1 MAFGHVFYM
10 KSFCLKFLFVLF
22 SCCFVVGVV
31 YQIYLKLTFSYE
43 TTIVRSD
50 VMEKKAEGIG
60 VIFKDEVVLN
70 SSEYVGIVK
79 NNFCNGARVAAK
91 SEVAKSYTTQDDISK
106 IKQVGIL
113 DKEISALNEAQNPGS
128 LQDMNIKTIN
138 KQMNCNYYELIR
150 TLKNCN
156 LNTIKETKDQ
166 LTMLFNKKQI
176 ITNQVTDFNDTIAKL
191 TSEKNNVNKTIS
203 SKPKSIIT
211 SVSGYF
217 VDYTDGYEDKCLLK
231 LADDFNAERLN
242 QLYNECQKGCS
253 RNNVGKVITNS
264 LLIFKVVLPTRSVS
278 DVKLGSECKIKF
290 EEAGEEV
297 TAKLTKLDLDWNSEQ
312 SVATF
317 KIDVMTERLSSI
329 RSSKAEI
336 VFQTYRGIKVPKTA
350 IRNNDEGDVGV
361 YSLNNVSMQFKK
373 VDILFEDEN
382 NVLCVSR
389 SDDTAAY
396 LRDFDKIITQ
406 GKDLYDNKPIR

>member
-1 MAFGHVFYM
+1 MAFCHVFYM
-10 KSFCLKFLFVLF
+10 KSFCLKLLFVLF
-22 SCCFVVGVV
+22 SCCFVVGVA

-70 SSEYVGIVK
+70 SSEYVGIVN

-91 SEVAKSYTTQDDISK
+91 SEVAKAYTTQDDISK
-106 IKQVGIL
+106 IKQVDIL
-113 DKEISALNEAQNPGS
+113 DKEIGALNEAQNPGS

-138 KQMNCNYYELIR
+138 KQINCNYYELIR

-176 ITNQVTDFNDTIAKL
+176 ITNQVTDFNDTISKL
-191 TSEKNNVNKTIS
+191 TSEKNNVNKAIS

-211 SVSGYF
+211 PVSGYF

-253 RNNVGKVITNS
+253 RNNIGKVITNP
-264 LLIFKVVLPTRSVS
+264 LLLFKVILPTRLVS
-278 DVKLGSECKIKF
+278 DVKLGSECNIKF

-336 VFQTYRGIKVPKTA
+336 VFHTYRGIKVPKTA

-389 SDDTAAY
+389 SDDTATY

>member
-1 MAFGHVFYM
+1 MAFRHVFYM

-22 SCCFVVGVV
+22 SCCFVVGVA
-31 YQIYLKLTFSYE
+31 YQIYLKLTFNYE

-113 DKEISALNEAQNPGS
+113 DKEISTLNEAQNPGS

-138 KQMNCNYYELIR
+138 RQINCNYYELIR
-150 TLKNCN
+150 ALKNCS
-156 LNTIKETKDQ
+156 LNTIKETKNQ
-166 LTMLFNKKQI
+166 MTMLFNKKQI
-176 ITNQVTDFNDTIAKL
+176 ITNQVTDFNDTIARL
-191 TSEKNNVNKTIS
+191 TFEKNNVNKTIS
-203 SKPKSIIT
+203 SKPKSILT
-211 SVSGYF
+211 PVSGYF

-231 LADDFNAERLN
+231 LADDFNAEHLN

-253 RNNVGKVITNS
+253 RNNVGKVIANP
-264 LLIFKVVLPTRSVS
+264 LLLFKVVLPTRLVS
-278 DVKLGSECKIKF
+278 DVKLGSECNIKF

-297 TAKLTKLDLDWNSEQ
+297 TAKLTKLDLNWNSEQ

-329 RSSKAEI
+329 RASKAEI
-336 VFQTYRGIKVPKTA
+336 VFHTYRGIKVPKTA

-389 SDDTAAY
+389 SDDMAAY

>member
-1 MAFGHVFYM
+1 M
-10 KSFCLKFLFVLF
+10 KSFCLKFLVVLF
-22 SCCFVVGVV
+22 SCCFVVGVA
-31 YQIYLKLTFSYE
+31 YQIYLKLTFNYE

-50 VMEKKAEGIG
+50 IMEKKAEGVG

-70 SSEYVGIVK
+70 SSEYTGIVK

-106 IKQVGIL
+106 IKQVEIL
-113 DKEISALNEAQNPGS
+113 DKEIVALNEAQNPGS

-138 KQMNCNYYELIR
+138 KQMNCSYYELIR
-150 TLKNCN
+150 TLKSCN
-156 LNTIKETKDQ
+156 LNTVKEIKDQ
-166 LTMLFNKKQI
+166 MTMLFNKRQI
-176 ITNQVTDFNDTIAKL
+176 ITNQVTDFNGTIGKL
-191 TSEKNNVNKTIS
+191 SSEKDNINKTIS
-203 SKPKSIIT
+203 SQPKSIT
-211 SVSGYF
+211 TPVPGYF

-231 LADDFNAERLN
+231 FVDDFNIEKLN
-242 QLYNECQKGCS
+242 QLYSECQKNCS
-253 RNNVGKVITNS
+253 RNSVGKVITNS
-264 LLIFKVVLPTRSVS
+264 LLLFKVILPTRLVS

-297 TAKLTKLDLDWNSEQ
+297 TAKLEKLDLDWNSEQ

-336 VFQTYRGIKVPKTA
+336 IFHTYRGIKVPKTA
-350 IRNNDEGDVGV
+350 IRNNDKGDVGV
-361 YSLNNVSMQFKK
+361 YSLNNVSMKFKK

-389 SDDTAAY
+389 SDDATAY

>member
-1 MAFGHVFYM
+1 M
-10 KSFCLKFLFVLF
+10 
-22 SCCFVVGVV
+22 
-31 YQIYLKLTFSYE
+31 
-43 TTIVRSD
+43 RSD

-70 SSEYVGIVK
+70 SSEYSGIVK

-106 IKQVGIL
+106 IKQVDIL

-150 TLKNCN
+150 TLKNGN

-166 LTMLFNKKQI
+166 MTMLFNKKQI

-191 TSEKNNVNKTIS
+191 SSEKNNVNKTIS

-211 SVSGYF
+211 PVSGYF
-217 VDYTDGYEDKCLLK
+217 VDYIDGYEDRCLLK
-231 LADDFNAERLN
+231 LADNFNAEQLN

-329 RSSKAEI
+329 RFSKAEI
-336 VFQTYRGIKVPKTA
+336 VFRTYRGVKVPKTA
-350 IRNNDEGDVGV
+350 IRNNDEGEVGV

-389 SDDTAAY
+389 SDDTSAY